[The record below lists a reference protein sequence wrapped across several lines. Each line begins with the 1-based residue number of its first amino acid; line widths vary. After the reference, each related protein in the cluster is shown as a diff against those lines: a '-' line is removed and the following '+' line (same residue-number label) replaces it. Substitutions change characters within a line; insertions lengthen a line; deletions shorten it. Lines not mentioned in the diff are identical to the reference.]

1 MKIEPRKYF
10 YDTEVEWTTERKGIM
25 RTKGMP
31 DIDVACAPE
40 FGGHKDIWTPEHLFV
55 GSIEICTM
63 STFLFLAH
71 KEGLEIASYKST
83 AKGEAQMVDGAIRYV
98 SLVVKPVVE
107 IFKEADRATV
117 KKIFAEIGTWCMISN
132 SIIPEVKIET
142 EIIINND

>member
-1 MKIEPRKYF
+1 MKFEPRKYS

-25 RTKGMP
+25 RTQGMP

-71 KEGLEIASYKST
+71 KEGLEIVSYKST
-83 AKGEAQMVDGAIRYV
+83 AKGEAQMVDGSIRYV
-98 SLVVKPVVE
+98 SLVVKPVVN
-107 IFKEADRATV
+107 IFKEADRAV
-117 KKIFAEIGTWCMISN
+117 VEKIFAEIGTWCMISN
-132 SIIPEVKIET
+132 SIIPEVKIEHMVKCGV
-142 EIIINND
+142 

>member
-10 YDTEVEWTTERKGIM
+10 YDTEAEWTTERKGIM

-117 KKIFAEIGTWCMISN
+117 DKIFAEIDTWCMISN
-132 SIIPEVKIET
+132 SIIPEVKIEH
-142 EIIINND
+142 IVKCDV